1 MTPDQ
6 IVDLLSLIS
15 ARDNRTVGQA
25 TVAVWLEDI
34 GDLDFDDARQ
44 AVAAHF
50 REEPGVW
57 LMAAHVRQRVKKIR
71 ADRLH
76 DFQYVP
82 VPGDENTAVY
92 LAALR
97 EQREAVASGRREPA
111 PALPPGSAERA
122 AEIRELCAGVFPKPP
137 KPRPKDMQP

>member
-1 MTPDQ
+1 MNHDEM
-6 IVDLLSLIS
+6 VDLLTLIS
-15 ARDNRTVGQA
+15 ARDNRTVGQT

-34 GDLDFDDARQ
+34 GDLNFTDARE
-44 AVAAHF
+44 AVAGHF

-71 ADRLH
+71 AARLH

-82 VPGDENTAVY
+82 VPGDENTSVY

-97 EQREAVASGRREPA
+97 EQREAVADGRREPA
-111 PALPPGSAERA
+111 PALPPATDRTRELK
-122 AEIRELCAGVFPKPP
+122 ELCAGAFHRPP
-137 KPRPKDMQP
+137 KARPS

>member
-1 MTPDQ
+1 MNHDEM
-6 IVDLLSLIS
+6 VDLLSLIA
-15 ARDNRTVGQA
+15 ARDNRNVGQ
-25 TVAVWLEDI
+25 TTIAVWLEDI
-34 GDLDFDDARQ
+34 GDLDFDDARA
-44 AVAAHF
+44 AVSAHF

-71 ADRLH
+71 AERLH

-92 LAALR
+92 LKAYR

-111 PALPPGSAERA
+111 PALPPGDPERA
-122 AEIRELCAGVFPKPP
+122 RKLREL
-137 KPRPKDMQP
+137 PREAS

>member
-1 MTPDQ
+1 MNHDEM
-6 IVDLLSLIS
+6 VDLLTLIA
-15 ARDNRTVGQA
+15 ARDNRNVGQT

-34 GDLDFDDARQ
+34 GDLAFTDARE

-71 ADRLH
+71 ATRLH

-111 PALPPGSAERA
+111 PALPPASPEQQ
-122 AEIRELCAGVFPKPP
+122 RELKALCDEAFKRPP
-137 KPRPKDMQP
+137 RGRT

>member
-1 MTPDQ
+1 VNHDEM
-6 IVDLLSLIS
+6 VDLLTLIA
-15 ARDNRTVGQA
+15 ARDNRTVGQT

-34 GDLDFDDARQ
+34 GDLAYADARE

-71 ADRLH
+71 AARLH

-97 EQREAVASGRREPA
+97 EQRAAVADGRREPA
-111 PALPPGSAERA
+111 PALPPGADRSDEV
-122 AEIRELCAGVFPKPP
+122 RELCAGAFKRPP
-137 KPRPKDMQP
+137 REPS

>member
-1 MTPDQ
+1 MTGEEV
-6 IVDLLSLIS
+6 IDLLSLIA
-15 ARDNRTVGQA
+15 ARDNRTVGKT
-25 TVAVWLEDI
+25 TVAVWVEDI
-34 GDLDFDDARQ
+34 GDLDFADARQ

-57 LMAAHVRQRVKKIR
+57 LMAAHIRRRVRKIR
-71 ADRLH
+71 AERLH
-76 DFQYVP
+76 DFRYVP

-111 PALPPGSAERA
+111 PALPPGADRSQELRQLTARA
-122 AEIRELCAGVFPKPP
+122 FQRTP